1 MEKHLNQHLEPLRP
15 FVGKTWR
22 GEFADSTPDKP
33 KVDVSKWEAAL
44 GGNAVRILHSVND
57 GEYGGE
63 TMIVWDDSEQSLV
76 YFYFTNSGFYTRGS
90 MTVDDGHYVTRET
103 VVGSAGG
110 VTDVKSTSH
119 ITPDGRMRITSQYF
133 SNGTWVEGQ
142 EIMYHHD
149 DGAHVILD

>member
-1 MEKHLNQHLEPLRP
+1 MEKHLNQQLEPLRS

-33 KVDVSKWEAAL
+33 KVDISRWEAAL

-63 TMIVWDDSEQSLV
+63 TIIVWDDSADSLV

-90 MTVDDGHYVTRET
+90 MTASPGHYVARES
-103 VVGSAGG
+103 VSGSAGG
-110 VTDVKSTSH
+110 VTEVKSTSH
-119 ITPDGRMRITSQYF
+119 ITPDGRMRVRSQYF
-133 SNGTWVEGQ
+133 NNGTWVEGH
-142 EIMYHHD
+142 EIMYRED
-149 DGAHVILD
+149 SEAQVILD